1 MIGVVVNTA
10 TVLLGST
17 IGMLLKKAIPKKI
30 TDAVMIALGLCTIY
44 IGISGALE
52 GTNTI
57 VAIISMVLGTAI
69 GTAIDLDKHLNS
81 LGDKIGRKFKGG
93 SQGGAIAQSFVTGS
107 LLFCV
112 GAMTIVGGLKAGLE
126 GDNELYFTKAIMD
139 FILSMMLSVSLGIG
153 VVFSSAFVFVFQG
166 AIVLLSGA
174 LAPVLSDTAI
184 AQITCVGSLMI
195 IALGLNLIGIAKLK
209 VANFLPALILAPI
222 ALAIY
227 DRVAAMF

>member
-1 MIGVVVNTA
+1 MG
-10 TVLLGST
+10 
-17 IGMLLKKAIPKKI
+17 
-30 TDAVMIALGLCTIY
+30 
-44 IGISGALE
+44 
-52 GTNTI
+52 
-57 VAIISMVLGTAI
+57 
-69 GTAIDLDKHLNS
+69 HLS
-81 LGDKIGRKFKGG
+81 LIH
-93 SQGGAIAQSFVTGS
+93 
-107 LLFCV
+107 
-112 GAMTIVGGLKAGLE
+112 
-126 GDNELYFTKAIMD
+126 
-139 FILSMMLSVSLGIG
+139 ILSSMMLSVSLGIG

-227 DRVAAMF
+227 DWIAAMF

>member
-112 GAMTIVGGLKAGLE
+112 GAMTIVGGLK
-126 GDNELYFTKAIMD
+126 
-139 FILSMMLSVSLGIG
+139 
-153 VVFSSAFVFVFQG
+153 
-166 AIVLLSGA
+166 
-174 LAPVLSDTAI
+174 
-184 AQITCVGSLMI
+184 
-195 IALGLNLIGIAKLK
+195 
-209 VANFLPALILAPI
+209 PA
-222 ALAIY
+222 
-227 DRVAAMF
+227 RGC